1 MKKTLFIG
9 IMLSLLLGCTTTT
22 PQQNSLLQ
30 NQVFSLRQV
39 QKKHSETQKKIQD
52 QIAAL
57 EKRIQE
63 LSRQPAGDKAEGSQA
78 VSQSVLSKQADLSSK
93 VESQQIKLATLMGS
107 QEELERTVKA
117 VRETGLNNEEQLKSL
132 EKRLSRLET
141 ELHQMVSQ
149 LGIDTAEDSPQEVP
163 SPKTEKETQEPE
175 KSQKITPEFLYDQAL
190 QAFNQRD
197 YTKALGL
204 WSDMLD
210 SFPEHEMAPNAYFW
224 QGEACYQLQDFAK
237 AALQYNRVIQQ
248 FPESN
253 KYPAALLKQGLSYYA
268 LNKNK
273 AGRLRLEELIQKFPN
288 RAEAKRAQIF
298 LNNR

>member
-9 IMLSLLLGCTTTT
+9 IMLSLALGCTTTT

-39 QKKHSETQKKIQD
+39 QKKQSETQKKIQD
-52 QIAAL
+52 QIDAL
-57 EKRIQE
+57 EKRIQD
-63 LSRQPAGDKAEGSQA
+63 LSERSTAVPAEGSEA
-78 VSQSVLSKQADLSSK
+78 MSQSVLAKQADLASK
-93 VESQQIKLATLMGS
+93 VESQQIKLATLTGT
-107 QEELERTVKA
+107 QEELERSVQKA
-117 VRETGLNNEEQLKSL
+117 KTSGTQTAEELNAL
-132 EKRLSRLET
+132 EKRLAQLET
-141 ELHQMVSQ
+141 DLHQVISQ
-149 LGIDTAEDSPQEVP
+149 LGIDTAEAPPEQTAP
-163 SPKTEKETQEPE
+163 PKTEEDTQEPE

-204 WSDMLD
+204 WSDMVD
-210 SFPEHEMAPNAYFW
+210 SFPDHELAPNAYFW
-224 QGEACYQLQDFAK
+224 QGEAYYQLQDFAK
-237 AALQYNRVIQQ
+237 AALQYNRVIEQ
-248 FPESN
+248 FPESS

>member
-9 IMLSLLLGCTTTT
+9 IMLSLVLGCTTTT

>member
-9 IMLSLLLGCTTTT
+9 IMLSLVLGCTTTT

-39 QKKHSETQKKIQD
+39 QKKQSETQKKIQD

-63 LSRQPAGDKAEGSQA
+63 LSQRPAGDRAEDSQA
-78 VSQSVLSKQADLSSK
+78 VSQSVLSKQADLASK

-107 QEELERTVKA
+107 QEELDRTVKE

-149 LGIDTAEDSPQEVP
+149 LGIDTTERSAQEVP
-163 SPKTEKETQEPE
+163 APKTEKETQQSE
-175 KSQKITPEFLYDQAL
+175 KSQKITPEFLYDQGL

-204 WSDMLD
+204 WSDMVD
-210 SFPEHEMAPNAYFW
+210 SFPEHELTPNAYFW
-224 QGEACYQLQDFAK
+224 QGEAYYQMQDFAK
-237 AALQYNRVIQQ
+237 AALQYNRVIEQ

-268 LNKNK
+268 LDKNK

>member
-9 IMLSLLLGCTTTT
+9 IMLSLVLGCTTTT

-39 QKKHSETQKKIQD
+39 QKKQSETQKKIQD

-63 LSRQPAGDKAEGSQA
+63 LSQRPAGDRAEDSQA
-78 VSQSVLSKQADLSSK
+78 VSQSVLSKQADLASK

-107 QEELERTVKA
+107 QEELDRTVKE

-149 LGIDTAEDSPQEVP
+149 LGIDTTERSAQEVP
-163 SPKTEKETQEPE
+163 APKTEKETQESE
-175 KSQKITPEFLYDQAL
+175 KTQKITPEFLYDQGL

-204 WSDMLD
+204 WSDMVD
-210 SFPEHEMAPNAYFW
+210 SFPEHELTPNAYFW
-224 QGEACYQLQDFAK
+224 QGEAYYQMQDFAK
-237 AALQYNRVIQQ
+237 AALQYNRVIEQ

-268 LNKNK
+268 LDKNK

>member
-9 IMLSLLLGCTTTT
+9 IMLSLVLGCTTTT

-39 QKKHSETQKKIQD
+39 QKKQSETQKKIQD

-63 LSRQPAGDKAEGSQA
+63 LSQRPAGDRAEDSQA
-78 VSQSVLSKQADLSSK
+78 VSQSVLSKQADLASK

-107 QEELERTVKA
+107 QEELERSVKE

-141 ELHQMVSQ
+141 ELHQIVSQ
-149 LGIDTAEDSPQEVP
+149 LGIDTTERSAQEVP
-163 SPKTEKETQEPE
+163 KPKTEKETQEPE
-175 KSQKITPEFLYDQAL
+175 KSQKITPEFLYDQGL

-204 WSDMLD
+204 WSDMVD
-210 SFPEHEMAPNAYFW
+210 SFPEHELTPNAYFW
-224 QGEACYQLQDFAK
+224 QGEAYYQMQDFAK
-237 AALQYNRVIQQ
+237 AALQYNRVIEQ

-268 LNKNK
+268 LDKNK

>member
-9 IMLSLLLGCTTTT
+9 IMLSLVLGCTTTT

-39 QKKHSETQKKIQD
+39 QKKQSETQKKIQD

-63 LSRQPAGDKAEGSQA
+63 LSQRPAGDRAEDSQA
-78 VSQSVLSKQADLSSK
+78 VSQSVLSKQADLASK

-107 QEELERTVKA
+107 QEELDRTVKE

-149 LGIDTAEDSPQEVP
+149 LGIDTTERSAQEVP
-163 SPKTEKETQEPE
+163 APKTEKETQQSE
-175 KSQKITPEFLYDQAL
+175 KSQKITPEFLYDQGL

-204 WSDMLD
+204 WSDMVD
-210 SFPEHEMAPNAYFW
+210 SFPEHELTPNAYFW
-224 QGEACYQLQDFAK
+224 QGEAYYQMQDFAK
-237 AALQYNRVIQQ
+237 AALQYNRVIEQ

-268 LNKNK
+268 LYKNK

-298 LNNR
+298 LNSR

>member
-9 IMLSLLLGCTTTT
+9 IMLSLVLGCTTTT

-39 QKKHSETQKKIQD
+39 QKKQSETQKKIQD

-63 LSRQPAGDKAEGSQA
+63 LSQRPAGDRAEDSQA
-78 VSQSVLSKQADLSSK
+78 VSQSVLSKQADLASK

-107 QEELERTVKA
+107 QEELDRTVKE

-149 LGIDTAEDSPQEVP
+149 LGIDTTERSAQEVP
-163 SPKTEKETQEPE
+163 APKTEKETQQSE
-175 KSQKITPEFLYDQAL
+175 KSQKITPEFLYDQGL

-204 WSDMLD
+204 WSDMVD
-210 SFPEHEMAPNAYFW
+210 SFPEHELTPNAYFW
-224 QGEACYQLQDFAK
+224 QGEAYYQMQDFAK
-237 AALQYNRVIQQ
+237 AALQYNRVIEQ

-268 LNKNK
+268 LDKNK

-298 LNNR
+298 LNSR